1 MPLFVFILIYA
12 VFALVSAA
20 MKSRQNPKG
29 KPAAAPTRSRK
40 PLAEVPGSAPL
51 APARKEVPAPAREE
65 YVGSLGKSAREG
77 IDPCHDDSA
86 AVPRGSLRSEIPEG
100 TDPCHDDFAA
110 VPQGSLRSEI
120 PEGTDPCH
128 DSWTPRT
135 PDRPAGP
142 PAEKGGLDLNW
153 TGDDLVKG
161 FVLGEILRRKVS

>member
-1 MPLFVFILIYA
+1 VPLFVFILIYA

-65 YVGSLGKSAREG
+65 YVGSLG
-77 IDPCHDDSA
+77 DSA

-135 PDRPAGP
+135 PDRPDGP